1 MARMLMEQNVN
12 VDNVVII
19 EGGSIPINIK
29 SSIIIELLFLDSMGI
44 SETVLGISQV
54 GILKAVFEA
63 VKEQGLPSVDDNTLL
78 SILQNDIDKEKW

>member
-1 MARMLMEQNVN
+1 M
-12 VDNVVII
+12 
-19 EGGSIPINIK
+19 
-29 SSIIIELLFLDSMGI
+29 LFLDSMGI

-78 SILQNDIDKEKW
+78 SILQNDIDKEKMVEVYPDMHFIEQRLFIISCN